1 MLNDFPDDRKSVVQH
16 QVQRDDVYGTGA
28 SPLLH
33 QFPSLL
39 YLCPGFWHLQ
49 YALTG
54 VQNKMT
60 LNQKSR
66 YLNNALPFELMCTCH
81 SNIQR
86 LRQGM
91 FPVWKEPNGFLG
103 FCTEKARMLLNNDNN
118 SQVSCAVSPNTFI
131 YHNKILV
138 TYKDS
143 KFKQQYIMKKTIHYL
158 ILMLN

>member
-1 MLNDFPDDRKSVVQH
+1 MIGRVQFSIEVSRMMCTVQESLFFISFPPFYTSGV
-16 QVQRDDVYGTGA
+16 
-28 SPLLH
+28 
-33 QFPSLL
+33 
-39 YLCPGFWHLQ
+39 WHLQ
-49 YALTG
+49 YALKG
-54 VQNKMT
+54 FQNKIT
-60 LNQKSR
+60 LIQKSR
-66 YLNNALPFELMCTCH
+66 YLNNALTFELMCTCH